1 MFEFINDMF
10 NYETRKVDCWQ
21 NEDEDQMVSTARVS
35 DGTRPYE
42 TAFQHP
48 EYNDGK
54 IVIVE
59 AYDTLEDARAGHTRW
74 LKLMTEGPLPES
86 LRECCN
92 AGIAQLLGALSDD
105 HPDWDVYPRRSLSV
119 PEKQTP

>member
-10 NYETRKVDCWQ
+10 NYESRKVASWQ
-21 NEDEDQMVSTARVS
+21 NETGDQMVSTARVS
-35 DGTRPYE
+35 DGNQPFE
-42 TAFQHP
+42 TAFEHP

-59 AYDTLEDARAGHTRW
+59 AYDTKEEAEAGHVRW
-74 LKLMTEGPLPES
+74 LKVMTEGPLPDS

-92 AGIAQLLGALSDD
+92 AGVAQLLGALSDD
-105 HPDWDVYPRRSLSV
+105 HPDWDVYPRRSQGKG
-119 PEKQTP
+119 EQR